1 MNIVERYDRKW
12 YRLIACLTAI
22 VALITVVYIV
32 FNVVLMKSGSGLA
45 TNNPGL
51 YWGFIY
57 VIYALIG
64 VMLIFTGIMLVV
76 SAKIRSNKK
85 LKDSL
90 GSEMHRDSQNRA
102 TRNGFFVLMIMLGLL
117 STFESFYPT
126 PNYPVFARIIFL
138 LGVLS
143 MLISWLYYNREVK

>member
-12 YRLIACLTAI
+12 YRLIACLTVI
-22 VALITVVYIV
+22 IALITVVYIV

-45 TNNPGL
+45 TSNPGL

-57 VIYALIG
+57 VIFALIG
-64 VMLIFTGIMLVV
+64 VMLIFTGIILVV

-126 PNYPVFARIIFL
+126 SSYPVFARIIFL